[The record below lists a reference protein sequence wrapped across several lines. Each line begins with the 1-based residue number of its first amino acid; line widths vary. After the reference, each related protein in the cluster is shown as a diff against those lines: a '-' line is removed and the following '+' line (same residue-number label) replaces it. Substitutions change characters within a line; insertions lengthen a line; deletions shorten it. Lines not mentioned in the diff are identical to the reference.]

1 MTTIERQ
8 FLIKAFEVEEHLRPK
23 ASPDRVIPLLS
34 WRTIGVLC
42 DLSGAQSDE
51 LVARLAEA
59 DQVRIMDADKRLI
72 MLSAGREVGRNE
84 LEARKRRFWNRVNW
98 IVVPLGVIIYW
109 LIRGF

>member
-1 MTTIERQ
+1 
-8 FLIKAFEVEEHLRPK
+8 
-23 ASPDRVIPLLS
+23 
-34 WRTIGVLC
+34 
-42 DLSGAQSDE
+42 
-51 LVARLAEA
+51 
-59 DQVRIMDADKRLI
+59 MDADKRLI